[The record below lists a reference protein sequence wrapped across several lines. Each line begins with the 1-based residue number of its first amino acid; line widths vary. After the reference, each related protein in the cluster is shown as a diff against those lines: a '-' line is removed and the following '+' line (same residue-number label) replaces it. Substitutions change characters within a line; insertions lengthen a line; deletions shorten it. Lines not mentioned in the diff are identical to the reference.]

1 MAARLPG
8 SNMSGMSKE
17 TEIIFCQ
24 QCRARND
31 ADDKYCHKCRAR
43 LMVVNWAEE
52 AEDATLFDSS
62 FLDEHLLERVSSLEE
77 SVRILSERLAI
88 VQQVL
93 ANEHQQQE
101 EADAPEGQDVT
112 GDRTADK

>member
-1 MAARLPG
+1 
-8 SNMSGMSKE
+8 MSQEKE
-17 TEIIFCQ
+17 IVFCQ

-31 ADDKYCHKCRAR
+31 VEDKYCHKCRAR

-52 AEDATLFDSS
+52 AEDAAVFDSS

-88 VQQVL
+88 VQQML
-93 ANEHQQQE
+93 ANEQRYQE
-101 EADAPEGQDVT
+101 EHEQEEHEAREGQGTT
-112 GDRTADK
+112 GDRAADK

>member
-1 MAARLPG
+1 MK
-8 SNMSGMSKE
+8 NE

-52 AEDATLFDSS
+52 AEDATLFDSG
-62 FLDEHLLERVSSLEE
+62 FLDEHLLERVNSLEE
-77 SVRILSERLAI
+77 SVRILSERLAM

-93 ANEHQQQE
+93 ANERLRE
-101 EADAPEGQDVT
+101 VDVETPDGQGVT
-112 GDRTADK
+112 GDKAADK

>member
-1 MAARLPG
+1 
-8 SNMSGMSKE
+8 
-17 TEIIFCQ
+17 
-24 QCRARND
+24 
-31 ADDKYCHKCRAR
+31 
-43 LMVVNWAEE
+43 MVVNWAEE